1 MAGFAQE
8 AERCGQTYL
17 PQNNLL
23 FISLARTLGYTDLDL
38 DFPLSS
44 PEGWANWMLG
54 ADWADGSDSSVN
66 LYSVSRNKQLLFRA
80 DEECSGV
87 YASVQHA
94 DHHY

>member
-1 MAGFAQE
+1 
-8 AERCGQTYL
+8 
-17 PQNNLL
+17 
-23 FISLARTLGYTDLDL
+23 
-38 DFPLSS
+38 
-44 PEGWANWMLG
+44 MLG

-66 LYSVSRNKQLLFRA
+66 LCSVSRNKHLLFRA